1 MSSLREEEAQL
12 EPTRRFR
19 RVVVGRPMRTGQMEE
34 TLLPKFL
41 ALPIF
46 ASDPL
51 SSVAY
56 ATESA
61 LVVLVGVSAASARLV
76 FPISIAIAALLAIV
90 VVSYMQTVRAYET
103 SGGAYIVAR
112 ENLGRLPSLVGAAAL
127 LTDYVLTVAV
137 SISAGIFAIT
147 SFVPSLENHRVG
159 LSLAA
164 LAIIVFA
171 NLRGVRESG
180 MAFALPTYLFVVS
193 IAMLVVTGLVEIA
206 TGHAHRAAVP
216 HPLAVGTGTVTLFV
230 LLRAFSSGSTALT
243 GVEAIANGVNAF
255 RKPHG
260 RNAAQTLA
268 ILGTIAITL
277 FLGVSY
283 LAVHLHARPSST
295 DSVVSQIARAVF
307 QPGSAGSFMYY
318 AVQGLT
324 LLVLILAANTSF
336 QGFPRLS
343 ALLAG
348 DRFAPRQFTN
358 LGDRLVFSNGMLVL
372 ATVAGLLLWIYKA
385 NTNNLIHLYVVG
397 VFTAFTL
404 SQAGMVRYWL
414 RTERRFTWKPLVNGV
429 GAAATGVVTLIVI
442 YTKFAEGAWLVTV
455 AIPVMVVAMLGIRR
469 HYERVL
475 RRLRAG
481 TAAVAAAPEA
491 RNTTLLL
498 VEQIDEAT
506 DRALWFTRRISGGS
520 FRVLHVPQKGSD
532 PGIRPR
538 WFRHAPGAPP
548 IEPLDPHGG
557 AVDAILE
564 QVWRLPRGESDFV
577 TVVVP
582 ELFRSE
588 SLLEERHHRLELLVK
603 LRLLSEQGVVVADVP
618 EVVDRNGHEPEKLVA
633 RVIVAGAD
641 AAAMRAANYAR
652 TLGIPDTKA
661 VHFGFT
667 PADAAAVARDW
678 AESGARI
685 PIEVDDAPYR
695 DLGKPLLQYLRGLTE
710 DGDTTVLVLMPELI
724 TRGWRRLL
732 HNQRALYVKRLL
744 LFEPG
749 VILGSVPYQVMR

>member
-1 MSSLREEEAQL
+1 
-12 EPTRRFR
+12 
-19 RVVVGRPMRTGQMEE
+19 MRTGQMEE

-61 LVVLVGVSAASARLV
+61 LVVLVGVSAASMRLV
-76 FPISIAIAALLAIV
+76 FPISIAIAMLLAIV
-90 VVSYMQTVRAYET
+90 VISYMQTVRAYET

-112 ENLGRLPSLVGAAAL
+112 ENLGTLPSLVGGAAL

-147 SFVPSLENHRVG
+147 SFVPSLSSHKVG

-164 LAIIVFA
+164 LVIIVLA

-180 MAFALPTYLFVVS
+180 LLFALPTYLFVLA
-193 IAMLVVTGLVEIA
+193 IGALVFVGLVEIA
-206 TGHAHRAAVP
+206 TGHAHRAVTPNALP
-216 HPLAVGTGTVTLFV
+216 AGVGTITLFA

-268 ILGTIAITL
+268 ILGVIAVTL
-277 FLGVSY
+277 FVGVSY

-295 DSVVSQIARAVF
+295 DSVVSQIARSVF

-324 LLVLILAANTSF
+324 LIVLILAANTSF

-343 ALLAG
+343 ALLAR

-372 ATVAGLLLWIYKA
+372 ATVAGLLLWIYGA
-385 NTNNLIHLYVVG
+385 NTNSLIHLYVIG

-414 RTERRFTWKPLVNGV
+414 RTQGRFSWRPLVNGI
-429 GAAATGVVTLIVI
+429 GATATGVVTLIVV

-455 AIPVMVVAMLGIRR
+455 AIPLLVVGMLGIRR
-469 HYERVL
+469 HYDRVL
-475 RRLRAG
+475 RRLVAG

-498 VEQIDEAT
+498 VESIDEAT
-506 DRALWFTRRISGGS
+506 ERALWFTERISGGS
-520 FRVLHVPQKGSD
+520 FRALHVPRQGTD

-538 WFRHAPGAPP
+538 WFHSAPGAPAL
-548 IEPLDPHGG
+548 EPLDPAAG
-557 AVDAILE
+557 AVDAVLE

-577 TVVVP
+577 TLVVP

-588 SLLEERHHRLELLVK
+588 SLLEQRHHRLELLLK
-603 LRLLSEQGVVVADVP
+603 LRLLFEPGVVVADVP
-618 EVVDRNGHEPEKLVA
+618 TIAGRNGYDPERLVA
-633 RVIVAGAD
+633 RVIVAGAN
-641 AAAMRAANYAR
+641 AASMRAANYAS
-652 TLGIPDTKA
+652 TLGIEDTRA
-661 VHFGFT
+661 VHFAFEAGE
-667 PADAAAVARDW
+667 ASRVMRDW
-678 AESGARI
+678 VEAGARI
-685 PIEVDDAPYR
+685 PLEVDEAPYR

-710 DGDTTVLVLMPELI
+710 DGETTVLVLMPELI

-744 LFEPG
+744 LFEPN
-749 VILGSVPYQVMR
+749 VILASVPYQILR

>member
-1 MSSLREEEAQL
+1 
-12 EPTRRFR
+12 
-19 RVVVGRPMRTGQMEE
+19 MRTGQMEE
-34 TLLPKFL
+34 TLLPKTL

-61 LVVLVGVSAASARLV
+61 LVVLVGVSAASAHLV
-76 FPISIAIAALLAIV
+76 FPISIGIAVLLAVV

-112 ENLGRLPSLVGAAAL
+112 ENLGTMPSLVGAAAL

-147 SFVPSLENHRVG
+147 SFVPSLTDHKVG
-159 LSLAA
+159 LSIVCLV
-164 LAIIVFA
+164 IIVFA

-180 MAFALPTYLFVVS
+180 LAFALPTYLFVTAIGV
-193 IAMLVVTGLVEIA
+193 LVVVGLIELA
-206 TGHAHRAAVP
+206 TGHAHRAVVP
-216 HPLAVGTGTVTLFV
+216 HALPVGTGTVTLFLV
-230 LLRAFSSGSTALT
+230 LRAFSSGSTALT

-260 RNAAQTLA
+260 RNAAATLA
-268 ILGTIAITL
+268 ILGTIAIAL

-283 LAVHLHARPSST
+283 LAVHLQARPSST

-307 QPGSAGSFMYY
+307 QPGSAGAFMYY

-324 LLVLILAANTSF
+324 LIVLILAANTSF

-343 ALLAG
+343 ALLAR

-372 ATVAGLLLWIYKA
+372 ATVAGLLLWIYGA
-385 NTNNLIHLYVVG
+385 NTNSLIHLYVIG

-414 RTERRFTWKPLVNGV
+414 RRRGAHWKVKLAVNGA
-429 GAAATGVVTLIVI
+429 GATATGLVTLIVV

-455 AIPVMVVAMLGIRR
+455 AIPVLVVGMLGVRR
-469 HYERVL
+469 HYERL
-475 RRLRAG
+475 ARRMRAG
-481 TAAVAAAPEA
+481 AAAVIAADEP

-498 VEQIDEAT
+498 VESIDEASEAALGVAREISNGGGV
-506 DRALWFTRRISGGS
+506 RAI
-520 FRVLHVPQKGSD
+520 HVPCRNTD

-538 WFRHAPGAPP
+538 WFRCSG
-548 IEPLDPHGG
+548 EPLDQLDGSLG
-557 AVDAILE
+557 ATEAVLE
-564 QVWRLPRGESDFV
+564 QVWRLPRSESEFV
-577 TVVVP
+577 TVVIP
-582 ELFRSE
+582 ELFRQK
-588 SLLEERHHRLELLVK
+588 SLREQFRHPRELALK
-603 LRLLSEQGVVVADVP
+603 LRLLAEPGVVVTDVP
-618 EVVDRNGHEPEKLVA
+618 VLAGHAPAAPKRIVA
-633 RVIVAGAD
+633 RVLVSGVS
-641 AAAMRAANYAR
+641 AASMRAVNYAS
-652 TLGIPDTKA
+652 TLA
-661 VHFGFT
+661 V
-667 PADAAAVARDW
+667 DDVRAVNFAFSAEEARELREDW
-678 AESGARI
+678 ARQGPRI
-685 PIEVDDAPYR
+685 PLEVDEAPYR
-695 DLGKPLLQYLRGLTE
+695 DLGQPLLRYLRGLTAE
-710 DGDTTVLVLMPELI
+710 EGTAVLVLMPELYV
-724 TRGWRRLL
+724 RGWRRLL

-744 LFEPG
+744 LFEPR
-749 VILGSVPYQVMR
+749 VILASVPYQLLR